1 MQKVVRRIRI
11 WAGILLV
18 AALWPVGPAGAA
30 APDPQGLLRAGIS
43 AYRAGAPVHALQSF
57 AEAAAKAPGD
67 ALPALWAGVAAA
79 GAGKW
84 KDSRAYLL
92 EALRRPH
99 TPDEG
104 RLAEVWLGR
113 LDAFETHVSTTGTTA
128 TRIASLAFA
137 SNPRLSWSQAR
148 WLGLAVE
155 TASRHQGLDP
165 WLLASVIYIESRFNH
180 QSVSWA
186 GAMGLGQL
194 MPGTARAAGVDP
206 KDPWQNM
213 LGSAAILR
221 WNYLEFRDWQLALA
235 AYNAGSDAVH
245 RYGGIPPYAETQWYV
260 RAVLWV
266 YSQVRR
272 PA

>member
-1 MQKVVRRIRI
+1 M
-11 WAGILLV
+11 WAGCVLAALLLAAGPAAV
-18 AALWPVGPAGAA
+18 AAPTPPPA
-30 APDPQGLLRAGIS
+30 LLSDGIT
-43 AYRAGAPVHALQSF
+43 AYRAGAPIRAFQSF
-57 AEAAAKAPGD
+57 AAAAAKAPGD

-84 KDSRAYLL
+84 NDARAYLR

-104 RLAEVWLGR
+104 RLAEAWLGR
-113 LDAFETHVSTTGTTA
+113 LAILETPVSTKADTA
-128 TRIASLAFA
+128 TWIAALALA
-137 SNPRLSWSQAR
+137 SNPRLSWNQAR

-155 TASRHQGLDP
+155 AAARRQGLDP
-165 WLLASVIYIESRFNH
+165 WLLAAVIYIESRFNH

-194 MPGTARAAGVDP
+194 MPGTAQAAGVDP
-206 KDPWQNM
+206 RDPWENV
-213 LGSAAILR
+213 LGSAEILR
-221 WNYLEFRDWQLALA
+221 WNYLEFRNWGEALA
-235 AYNAGSDAVH
+235 AYNAGGDAVR

-266 YSQVRR
+266 YSRVRR